1 MNVYLKYYI
10 RDYDNRIPEDY
21 YNQIVESIKAHNY
34 GEFREL
40 RYSHREFEGFIGAID
55 KDTYMAIQYFP
66 EVIYV
71 FRDNECIGNVDLD
84 EKTFSHITYVLK
96 TNEEDKSLQDMIFV
110 NSNRN
115 IYVEN
120 NDLVFKFMIDSD
132 E

>member
-1 MNVYLKYYI
+1 MDVCLKYYI

-21 YNQIVESIKAHNY
+21 YNQIVKSIKLHNY
-34 GEFREL
+34 SEFREL
-40 RYSHREFEGFIGAID
+40 RHSHKEFEGFIGAID

-71 FRDNECIGNVDLD
+71 YQDNKCIGNIDLN
-84 EKTFSHITYVLK
+84 EKTFNYITYVLK
-96 TNEEDKSLQDMIFV
+96 TNEVDHSLQDMIFV